1 MKKAPPIIA
10 AELAMN
16 IAENALPPTPNSRMN
31 ITDELDMYAISATY
45 TALPAMLPET
55 KARFRSA
62 SAQPA
67 KNPPLSALPERVSF
81 KNRNVQIA
89 DRIPAIPVAQNMC
102 LHERSSL
109 IMFPAAGPA
118 SGATL
123 CVIDSMENA
132 SSIFPDGKASVMTAR
147 EITTGAQPKNAWKNL
162 AIQNVSMSPAAA
174 QTNETAENSA
184 SDASMGSL
192 LPILSDS
199 GPQKSCPTANP
210 PKNTEREAWT
220 L

>member
-1 MKKAPPIIA
+1 
-10 AELAMN
+10 
-16 IAENALPPTPNSRMN
+16 
-31 ITDELDMYAISATY
+31 
-45 TALPAMLPET
+45 
-55 KARFRSA
+55 
-62 SAQPA
+62 
-67 KNPPLSALPERVSF
+67 
-81 KNRNVQIA
+81 
-89 DRIPAIPVAQNMC
+89 
-102 LHERSSL
+102 
-109 IMFPAAGPA
+109 
-118 SGATL
+118 
-123 CVIDSMENA
+123 
-132 SSIFPDGKASVMTAR
+132 MTAR

-174 QTNETAENSA
+174 QTNETAENRA